1 MASRKIVVETT
12 VRKIDID
19 GERVY
24 SGFVA
29 SGLSL
34 REFHR
39 LHLQCF
45 FPGATLS
52 SLSSLSMHMR
62 RIRQRHQDQTLQ
74 FSEPCDVSENEL
86 TPASATPVKRPLN

>member
-1 MASRKIVVETT
+1 MTSRKIVVETT

-19 GERVY
+19 WERVY

-34 REFHR
+34 RESR
-39 LHLQCF
+39 SLHLQCF
-45 FPGATLS
+45 CLGATLP

-62 RIRQRHQDQTLQ
+62 RIRQRHQDQTQQ
-74 FSEPCDVSENEL
+74 FSDSSDVSENGVGREIR
-86 TPASATPVKRPLN
+86 TW

>member
-1 MASRKIVVETT
+1 MTSRKIVVETT

-19 GERVY
+19 WDRVY

-34 REFHR
+34 REFRR

-45 FPGATLS
+45 CLGGYSTVALVTVHAHETHS
-52 SLSSLSMHMR
+52 
-62 RIRQRHQDQTLQ
+62 
-74 FSEPCDVSENEL
+74 
-86 TPASATPVKRPLN
+86 AATPRPNAASLRPL